1 MISSSSTLMPMS
13 FFLDLIRIKVWFR
26 RRWQSRSINKGVY
39 KHKEFDAFASDLL
52 DVNECDE
59 TQVHLKVVQM
69 GQTLNWPY
77 SRKVGRNRC
86 CHNKFSLQNI
96 NCITNIKLFK
106 RLPGTQ
112 IVGFKWSN
120 LFSSRIF
127 STQHS

>member
-1 MISSSSTLMPMS
+1 MT
-13 FFLDLIRIKVWFR
+13 VAVY
-26 RRWQSRSINKGVY
+26 QGVY
-39 KHKEFDAFASDLL
+39 KYKEFDAFASDPL

-69 GQTLNWPY
+69 GQTINWPY
-77 SRKVGRNRC
+77 SHKVGRNRC

-96 NCITNIKLFK
+96 NWITNIKLFK